1 MKRYLTYLVLVA
13 LSSSVFFT
21 AQSTPEVL
29 ASTNQSSSNKI
40 SSSPSPTSTKATKIA
55 KTTPA
60 VTPAT
65 PSSAPAPVAA
75 VVPAPPVFDANNP
88 ATWPH
93 CSDNQF
99 VRADNGQ
106 CANNPAPA
114 PVAVVRAAPAAAY
127 QAPASPG
134 GGVVAGCG
142 DHEYAHYI
150 YSHESGCNTGALN
163 SSGCYGIGQAC
174 PASKIS
180 YCGGDY
186 ACQNEFFTSYAN
198 SRYGGWAGAYN
209 FWLNNHWW

>member
-88 ATWPH
+88 A
-93 CSDNQF
+93 
-99 VRADNGQ
+99 
-106 CANNPAPA
+106 PA

-142 DHEYAHYI
+142 DNEYAHYI